1 MTIIFMITKAV
12 MLIGFTVAAFLGL
25 ATALGV
31 NLLPDSAAATCGA
44 IAPQLC
50 LFPIM

>member
-1 MTIIFMITKAV
+1 
-12 MLIGFTVAAFLGL
+12 MLIGFSVAAFLGL

-31 NLLPDSAAATCGA
+31 NLLPDASAATCGA